1 MPDFEKYKMEAGHL
15 LEQTDLNRDNELQLE
30 ELVDGYDKLYNL
42 LPPKFYTTLEHG
54 NEQRP
59 PEKHDEF

>member
-1 MPDFEKYKMEAGHL
+1 M

-30 ELVDGYDKLYNL
+30 ELVDGYDKFYNL

-59 PEKHDEF
+59 PAKHDEF